1 MLEEYFNSKK
11 IPIWEANYINIIKFG
26 FLIKELSSSSKQS
39 DERPKRFISFIEEEV
54 KRIYIFYSSIEREVY
69 LTINKRISLK
79 KHYFQ
84 LGVEEIYGEMKKLK
98 QISIIIYNFIKY
110 INLNIGLIQKMT
122 QTYKSAFPNDEINEI
137 YKYFYYEVNTLNSD
151 INYIFQYKI
160 VDEVTVI
167 LDEFINILLERTN
180 NKSIPFKMLI
190 EEENML
196 SDSIVVFHTN
206 TDNLKRNDNKNEFH
220 TIIDENG
227 EMTTSKNMKKIQK
240 NLTISSALS
249 KSTTYSEIKILEGT
263 SNINNIMKEY
273 KLKIYDISCEIR
285 RNIEYIEATSMK
297 YREGVLSINNFSFFD
312 NKLLVNDSNNNNKHN
327 LSIIGVGY
335 DDNILSNPNQG
346 ILKYD
351 VYVYNDENRLYSQ
364 IKKNMQFLIIY
375 NFIYNL
381 ILYMPISQ
389 IFAFMYER
397 STNSSYSYTSLDKS
411 KAEDRNILINES
423 EKSYSFDLL
432 LFILS
437 IGIVYFLVPITNYIS
452 STIRQ
457 RNIKSYIIFSNIL
470 FIISCLIIVFQAN
483 INDYIHLLNHSK
495 FNVFCENSQFGII
508 FIISRVVLSMSS
520 IKSLS
525 KQYISKNSPNE
536 LLKSYIIKYNYSNYF
551 GLLMSFLYNMILIF
565 TVKKQVFLIAYSLIL
580 VIHFVYFLMFLLY
593 FDKESIGTKDGNEKI
608 DEEYNSNLSNTS
620 NLDKKKE
627 NLLENENIPSSSN
640 RKNSI
645 RSIQTNTIQLSFEEN
660 NMINQINID
669 LNKVNKIQNFTSTNY
684 LGSEIEEIINNEMNT
699 ISKSRF
705 ISKSFSLLFINT
717 ILFKS
722 TFEGNF
728 LLFSFLFVVEGEGII
743 GLYHVSLIMFLSL
756 LMIIPVYILIKN
768 VSRREAF
775 IFSIFFMAL
784 IYFGLYYKS
793 SVILYIIL
801 FPFIIGFTFFNDL
814 YVSKIINEE
823 IPSRYVVCKLNSELV
838 IYNLSFL
845 LKGVYFVLI
854 GASLYVNYNVSYFK
868 NQIFLFLSILHSIG
882 LFLNIVM
889 IRFLK
894 GKAICRIIN
903 YHS

>member
-11 IPIWEANYINIIKFG
+11 IPIWEANYINIIKFS
-26 FLIKELSSSSKQS
+26 FLIKELSCSSTLS

-122 QTYKSAFPNDEINEI
+122 QIYKSAFPNDEINEI

-180 NKSIPFKMLI
+180 NKNIPFKMLI

-196 SDSIVVFHTN
+196 SDSIVVYHTN
-206 TDNLKRNDNKNEFH
+206 TDNLKRNDNQNEFQ
-220 TIIDENG
+220 TVIDENG
-227 EMTTSKNMKKIQK
+227 EKTTKNMKKFQK

-249 KSTTYSEIKILEGT
+249 KSTTYSEMKILEGT
-263 SNINNIMKEY
+263 SNINNIIKEY
-273 KLKIYDISCEIR
+273 KLKIYEISCEIR
-285 RNIEYIEATSMK
+285 RNIEYIEVTSME

-346 ILKYD
+346 ILKYN
-351 VYVYNDENRLYSQ
+351 VFAYNDENRSYSQ
-364 IKKNMQFLIIY
+364 IKKNMHFIIIY

-381 ILYMPISQ
+381 KLYMPISQ

-397 STNSSYSYTSLDKS
+397 STNTSYSYSSLEIS
-411 KAEDRNILINES
+411 KAEDRIILINES

-432 LFILS
+432 LFIFS

-452 STIRQ
+452 STIKQ
-457 RNIKSYIIFSNIL
+457 RNIKSYIIFCNIL
-470 FIISCLIIVFQAN
+470 FAISCLIIVFQAN

-495 FNVFCENSQFGII
+495 FNVFCENSQFGIV

-565 TVKKQVFLIAYSLIL
+565 TIKKQVFLIAYSLIL

-593 FDKESIGTKDGNEKI
+593 FDKESIGSKDENVII
-608 DEEYNSNLSNTS
+608 DEEYDSNQSNTS
-620 NLDKKKE
+620 NLDKKKD

-645 RSIQTNTIQLSFEEN
+645 RSSIQTNTIQLSFEEN
-660 NMINQINID
+660 NMINKINID

-684 LGSEIEEIINNEMNT
+684 LGSEIEEIINNEMTT

-705 ISKSFSLLFINT
+705 ISKSFFLLFINT
-717 ILFKS
+717 LLFKS
-722 TFEGNF
+722 TFEGNL
-728 LLFSFLFVVEGEGII
+728 LLFSFLFVIEGEGIL

-775 IFSIFFMAL
+775 IFSIFFMTL

-801 FPFIIGFTFFNDL
+801 FPFIIGFSFFNEL
-814 YVSKIINEE
+814 YVSKILNEV
-823 IPSRYVVCKLNSELV
+823 IPSRYVVCKLNSEQV
-838 IYNLSFL
+838 IYNLSFI

-854 GASLYVNYNVSYFK
+854 GVSLYVNHNVSYLK
-868 NQIFLFLSILHSIG
+868 NQIFLFLSILYGIG
-882 LFLNIVM
+882 MFLNIVM

-903 YHS
+903 NRS